1 MYFELFLNN
10 NIYCNEAFFDMKKPN
25 FFKRMI
31 MLSVQMW
38 RVIMNVKYNPLKY
51 VPCPKLQAYFMLVLF
66 VIWSVFFGFIASV
79 HLGLVNYSTVTS
91 IIIHLS
97 VLVPLVIT
105 NAVFIDA
112 ERDGHKWLI
121 EWEAEQSK
129 YKLFTNRLKAK
140 NAVLWKPKIF
150 Q

>member
-31 MLSVQMW
+31 MLSVLMW
-38 RVIMNVKYNPLKY
+38 RVVMNVKYNPLKY

-97 VLVPLVIT
+97 VLVPLVIQMLYLLMQNATVT
-105 NAVFIDA
+105 NGSSNGRPSSQNINYLQIA
-112 ERDGHKWLI
+112 
-121 EWEAEQSK
+121 
-129 YKLFTNRLKAK
+129 
-140 NAVLWKPKIF
+140 
-150 Q
+150 

>member
-1 MYFELFLNN
+1 
-10 NIYCNEAFFDMKKPN
+10 MKKPN
-25 FFKRMI
+25 FFKRMV
-31 MLSVQMW
+31 MLSVSMW
-38 RVIMNVKYNPLKY
+38 RVVMNVKYNPLKY
-51 VPCPKLQAYFMLVLF
+51 VPCPVLQSYFMLVLF
-66 VIWSVFFGFIASV
+66 VIWSVFFGFIATV
-79 HLGLVNYSTVTS
+79 YLGLVNYSTVAS
-91 IIIHLS
+91 ILIHLS

-129 YKLFTNRLKAK
+129 YKLFTNRLKVK
-140 NAVLWKPKIF
+140 NTVIWKPKIF

>member
-1 MYFELFLNN
+1 
-10 NIYCNEAFFDMKKPN
+10 
-25 FFKRMI
+25 
-31 MLSVQMW
+31 MLSVLMW

>member
-1 MYFELFLNN
+1 
-10 NIYCNEAFFDMKKPN
+10 
-25 FFKRMI
+25 
-31 MLSVQMW
+31 MLSVSLW
-38 RVIMNVKYNPLKY
+38 RVVMNVKYNPLKY

-79 HLGLVNYSTVTS
+79 YLGLVNYSTVTS
-91 IIIHLS
+91 IIIHLC

-112 ERDGHKWLI
+112 EREGHKWLI

-140 NAVLWKPKIF
+140 NVVLWKPKIF